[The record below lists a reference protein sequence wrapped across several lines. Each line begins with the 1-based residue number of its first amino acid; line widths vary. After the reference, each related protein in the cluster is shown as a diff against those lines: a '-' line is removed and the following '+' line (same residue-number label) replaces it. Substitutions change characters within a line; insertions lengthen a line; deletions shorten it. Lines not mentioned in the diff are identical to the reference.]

1 MKFKKPELNLQN
13 LEPKEKKVLQ
23 FGNNTPAVHFC
34 HGWKLGEYFCLG
46 KIILST
52 NFQNNIPNGIQ
63 DRKNILFVDP
73 KNIEEI
79 INTITND
86 ISFQN
91 ELQQNALS
99 YWKNSACPQKVIEH
113 LISYSNRKL

>member
-1 MKFKKPELNLQN
+1 MYLTLT
-13 LEPKEKKVLQ
+13 
-23 FGNNTPAVHFC
+23 GTP
-34 HGWKLGEYFCLG
+34 FCLPG
-46 KIILST
+46 FHLGIPFKTRSASLSKYLST
-52 NFQNNIPNGIQ
+52 LRII
-63 DRKNILFVDP
+63 RKSVVLPSLFT
-73 KNIEEI
+73 IEEI

>member
-1 MKFKKPELNLQN
+1 MYSS
-13 LEPKEKKVLQ
+13 
-23 FGNNTPAVHFC
+23 NTPAVHFC

>member
-1 MKFKKPELNLQN
+1 MNYIHENNVITQDLNFSIIC
-13 LEPKEKKVLQ
+13 EPV
-23 FGNNTPAVHFC
+23 FNTPAVHFC

-52 NFQNNIPNGIQ
+52 NFQNYIPNGIQ

-79 INTITND
+79 IYTITND
-86 ISFQN
+86 
-91 ELQQNALS
+91 
-99 YWKNSACPQKVIEH
+99 
-113 LISYSNRKL
+113 LI